1 MKLIDML
8 PPQVEPGLVI
18 RYSFLWRHE
27 ADKGTLEGA
36 KDRPVLVVVLVSNGQ
51 EGLVAPI
58 TTKASKDK
66 ATDIEMPASVAKH
79 LGLGIA
85 PCWITIDTLNQFVW
99 PGPDLRV
106 IPGSTPKKVAYG
118 FVPQKLL
125 DRVKAKVIQKLV
137 TRVPGFIIKRSSD

>member
-27 ADKGTLEGA
+27 ADKGTVEGA
-36 KDRPVLVVVLVSNGQ
+36 KDRPVLVIVLVSNEQ
-51 EGLVAPI
+51 EVLVAPI
-58 TTKASKDK
+58 TTKAPKDK
-66 ATDIEMPASVAKH
+66 AIAIEMPASVAKH
-79 LGLGIA
+79 LGLGIE

-125 DRVKAKVIQKLV
+125 DKVKAKVILKLV